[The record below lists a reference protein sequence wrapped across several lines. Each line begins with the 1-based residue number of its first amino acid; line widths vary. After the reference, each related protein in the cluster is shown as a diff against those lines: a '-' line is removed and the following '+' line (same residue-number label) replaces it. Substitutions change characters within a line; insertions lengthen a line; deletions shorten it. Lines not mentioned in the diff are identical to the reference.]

1 MTLPVDLLLWI
12 EPSPLE
18 PPDWA
23 LEVSGGNRLVAQTLI
38 RRGLSSREEALAF
51 LSASA
56 YAPADAFELP
66 DMEQA
71 VLRIERALAQHERI
85 GVWGDF
91 DVDGQSATALLD
103 SALRRLNADVIY
115 YIPVRARESHGIQL
129 ASLQTFLRQGV
140 QLLLTCDTGITAHES
155 IDYAQKQ
162 GVDVIVTDHHTLPE
176 TLPSAHAVVN
186 SQRVNPQHP
195 LYTLCGVGTAFKLIE
210 ALFTRAGLS
219 RELTQYTDLAAL
231 GSVADLALLRGET
244 RYLVQRGLEQMR
256 AAIRPALRAML
267 AQANVEG
274 NYLSASHIGF
284 VLGPRLNAVGRLE
297 DANPMVDFLTSSDP
311 SLVNVTAARLED
323 LNSRR
328 KLLTDQV
335 FQAARAEVERNP
347 ALLREPALVLAHP
360 KWPAGVIG
368 IVANRLVELYHRP
381 AILFSAPEGQLARG
395 SARSMEGINITEA
408 IAACG
413 ELVAGFGGH
422 RMAAGLG
429 VRPEN
434 LVAFHRRLNR
444 AILAQ
449 TGGEP
454 VFRQLVVDAFLELPE
469 IDLPLVEALEQ
480 LAPFGAG
487 NPPLTFATRNLHIVS
502 ETTVG
507 RTGEHVQLIVEA
519 PDGATR
525 RVIWWQGGGSPRPED
540 AFDLA
545 YTLSASN
552 YRGQPQVQM
561 EWLHARPVE
570 RQKPVEF
577 QSPGKTYQI
586 EDRRDAID
594 PEQALNNILQHH
606 EAAVWAEGSEA
617 KGKGSGRHQLHPA
630 AELVIFTSPPG
641 PAELAAALEMV
652 RPEKVTLMA
661 YPAADDAP
669 EAFLRRLAGLA
680 AFAINRREGRADLT
694 ALAAATA
701 QRESTVRAGLDWLAA
716 RGDITCRFSGANQVQ
731 FASGGEM
738 DNAAGLAAMRRVVIL
753 LDETAA
759 YRAYYRRADA
769 NWLLSHA
776 APPASKTRR

>member
-1 MTLPVDLLLWI
+1 MTLPVDLLQWI
-12 EPSPLE
+12 EPGPLE
-18 PPDWA
+18 PLDWA
-23 LEVSGGNRLVAQTLI
+23 LEVAGGQLLIAQTLI
-38 RRGLSSREEALAF
+38 RRGLSSRQEAMAF
-51 LSASA
+51 LFPSA
-56 YAPADAFELP
+56 YSPADAFELP
-66 DMEQA
+66 DMELA
-71 VLRIERALAQHERI
+71 VLRIERALVQRERI

-91 DVDGQSATALLD
+91 DVDGQSATALLV
-103 SALRRLNADVIY
+103 SALRRLNADVVY

-129 ASLQTFLRQGV
+129 ASLQTFLRQGI

-155 IDYAQKQ
+155 IDYAQNE

-176 TLPSAHAVVN
+176 ALPSAHAVVN
-186 SQRVNPQHP
+186 SQRVNPHHP

-219 RELTQYTDLAAL
+219 RELPQYTDLAAL

-256 AAIRPALRAML
+256 TAIRPALHAML
-267 AQANVEG
+267 AQANVDG
-274 NYLSASHIGF
+274 SYLSASHIGF

-297 DANPMVDFLTSSDP
+297 DANPMVDFLTSSDLA
-311 SLVNVTAARLED
+311 LVNVTAARLEG

-347 ALLREPALVLAHP
+347 SLLREPSLVLAHP

-368 IVANRLVELYHRP
+368 IVAHRLVELYHRP

-408 IAACG
+408 IAACSD
-413 ELVAGFGGH
+413 LVAGFGGH

-434 LVAFHRRLNR
+434 LAAFQRQLNR
-444 AILAQ
+444 AILVQ

-487 NPPLTFATRNLHIVS
+487 NPPLTFATRNLRIAS

-525 RVIWWQGGGSPRPED
+525 RVIWWQGGGSPRPEGP
-540 AFDLA
+540 FDLA

-570 RQKPVEF
+570 RQKPIEI
-577 QSPGKTYQI
+577 QSPGRTYQI
-586 EDRRDAID
+586 EDLRDATD
-594 PEQALNNILQHH
+594 PEKALNDVMQRH
-606 EAAVWAEGSEA
+606 EAVVWAEGSEA
-617 KGKGSGRHQLHPA
+617 RDKGSGRHQLSPA

-641 PAELAAALEMV
+641 PAELAAALSTV
-652 RPEKVTLMA
+652 HPEKVTLLA
-661 YPAADDAP
+661 SLPFDDTP
-669 EAFLRRLAGLA
+669 ETFLRRLAGLT
-680 AFAINRREGRADLT
+680 AFAIHRREGRTDL
-694 ALAAATA
+694 ASLAAATA
-701 QRESTVRAGLDWLAA
+701 QRETTVRAGLDWLAA
-716 RGDITCRFSGANQVQ
+716 RGDITCQFSGANQVQ
-731 FASGGEM
+731 IASGGEA
-738 DNAAGLAAMRRVVIL
+738 DTAAGLAAMRRVVIL
-753 LDETAA
+753 LDETVA

-776 APPASKTRR
+776 APDASKSRR